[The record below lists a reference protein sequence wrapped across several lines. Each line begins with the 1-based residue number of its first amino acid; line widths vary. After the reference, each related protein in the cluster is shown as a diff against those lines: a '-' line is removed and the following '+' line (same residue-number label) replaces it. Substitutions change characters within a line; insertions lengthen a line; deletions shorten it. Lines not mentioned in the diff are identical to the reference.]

1 MERAS
6 AHSVE
11 AADVGL
17 VEAFPEAKVVD
28 NAVNRLD
35 DGNGNGHMDVPQL
48 QSDEAAPEE
57 TVDEKEQL
65 SPADEIARE
74 VAGEASGLAREA
86 EEAGETDEV
95 GIAEKAVEV
104 VEAEEAQEAE
114 EAEAEKAEEA
124 EEVVAS
130 GTTVDEGGH
139 RRRRTRKP
147 STRAAEE
154 PGAGQT
160 EEQGQLGQL
169 GQPEPEAMR
178 DSPCGEPLPQ
188 QPLPQQ
194 DGGRVAAVRALLRA
208 LELELEAELEAEINI
223 SRWQPLQALAAEQF
237 DVRQYAG

>member
-160 EEQGQLGQL
+160 EEQGQLGQP
-169 GQPEPEAMR
+169 GPEAMR
-178 DSPCGEPLPQ
+178 DSPRGEPLPR

-194 DGGRVAAVRALLRA
+194 GGGRVAAVRALLGA